1 MACGLFSSSILRA
14 DLVAVQRFVVWVRA
28 LTHEDTALLLR
39 VASANTVRNDRY
51 EPNCITMLS
60 APWIELALAAPTQLH
75 LDAVRFCSHIL
86 PHPDRRSPG
95 LRALST
101 IYGCRAANGFGGNLL
116 DAESSST
123 VAAKRKAGSISLAD
137 DRSPIGSDASGS
149 VDPVDAGDSMGSVWL
164 VDYRSP
170 IGPDASRAVDPV
182 DASGG
187 VGLLGQSERAKG
199 QHDSSDMR
207 LFFSP
212 PILMSQ
218 SRGGGTR
225 PLVSLAFR
233 LRQRGF
239 SWDG

>member
-1 MACGLFSSSILRA
+1 
-14 DLVAVQRFVVWVRA
+14 
-28 LTHEDTALLLR
+28 
-39 VASANTVRNDRY
+39 
-51 EPNCITMLS
+51 MLS
-60 APWIELALAAPTQLH
+60 APWIERSSGGVHAVANWTPFGFAAT
-75 LDAVRFCSHIL
+75 FCRT
-86 PHPDRRSPG
+86 PDRRAPG

-199 QHDSSDMR
+199 QHDS
-207 LFFSP
+207 
-212 PILMSQ
+212 Q
-218 SRGGGTR
+218 
-225 PLVSLAFR
+225 
-233 LRQRGF
+233 
-239 SWDG
+239 